1 MYPLDEEERADL
13 IATLIYF
20 ITMLDSSSSLLNI
33 EQARRLL
40 KIRRLLKML
49 QKLEPE

>member
-20 ITMLDSSSSLLNI
+20 ITMCDSSSSLLNI

-40 KIRRLLKML
+40 KML
-49 QKLEPE
+49 QELEPE